1 MDANFMKALEKAFRC
16 KIYGIKPQRSVF
28 SVRTDRGAWI
38 VKGYAEE
45 EKALWVTHLAD
56 VLQEQGFYHTVK
68 YVSNSYGQKVQPI
81 GEHFYTVMKEIDGRD
96 ATYANVG
103 DLKKSAAAL
112 ARFHRAAE
120 GFPTAPFVS
129 EIEIGTP
136 PLLEKWKRR
145 LEQFQRISKRIAL
158 RGPQN
163 RFELMV
169 ESMAKEI
176 KREGH
181 EVLQVAYQMPISQ
194 HMEQAHYYGTLAHRD
209 VASHNFL
216 IKESGSCYLI
226 DLDTVAPDM
235 QIVDLVQMASR
246 MLFLHEYD
254 RKVYHQVIESYHKVK
269 HLSDDEIQIIYHL
282 LRYPDNPLREI
293 TGIYNK
299 IPGYRIK
306 SVTHL
311 LQMERKL
318 KHERRRFFKGGQ
330 YG

>member
-1 MDANFMKALEKAFRC
+1 MDANFIKALEKAFSC
-16 KIYGIKPQRSVF
+16 QILGMKPQRSVF

-56 VLQEQGFYHTVK
+56 VLREQGFYNTVK
-68 YVSNSYGQKVQPI
+68 YVANSYGHKVQPI
-81 GEHFYTVMKEIDGRD
+81 GDRFYTVMKEINGRD
-96 ATYANVG
+96 ATYTNVG
-103 DLKKSAAAL
+103 DIKKSVTAL
-112 ARFHRAAE
+112 ARFHLAAE
-120 GFPTAPFVS
+120 GFPTFPFMS
-129 EIEIGTP
+129 EMEISKS
-136 PLLEKWKRR
+136 PLLEKWERR
-145 LEQFQRISKRIAL
+145 LEQFQRISKRIAT

-163 RFELMV
+163 RFELMIQG
-169 ESMAKEI
+169 MAKEI
-176 KREGH
+176 NRDGQ
-181 EVLQVAYQMPISQ
+181 EVLQVVNQMPINQ
-194 HMEQAHYYGTLAHRD
+194 QMKLAHYYGTLAHRD

-235 QIVDLVQMASR
+235 QIVDLVQIASR
-246 MLFLHEYD
+246 MLFLHNYD
-254 RKVYHQVIESYHKVK
+254 KRIYHQAIESYHKIK

-299 IPGYRIK
+299 LPGYRIK

-311 LQMERKL
+311 LQLERKL
-318 KHERRRFFKGGQ
+318 KRERRRFFKEGHF
-330 YG
+330 